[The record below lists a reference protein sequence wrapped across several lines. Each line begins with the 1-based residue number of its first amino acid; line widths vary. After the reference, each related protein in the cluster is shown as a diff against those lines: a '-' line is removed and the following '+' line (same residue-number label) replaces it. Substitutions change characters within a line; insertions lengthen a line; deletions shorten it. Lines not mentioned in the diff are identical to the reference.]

1 MKVLFVLDR
10 FDPDLGGSEK
20 LFKIL
25 TDELRNS
32 NTDVT
37 VLCCKH
43 SKRKPESHIVEF
55 PFRSRILF
63 ALVGNLWVLYYA
75 RKADVIHSSSFFSGI
90 ACTLAVLFGK
100 KAVLTYH
107 ELWLNR
113 WNELPYLSAFQKWQ
127 LKTLERFLV
136 AMPFQR
142 VVGVSEFT
150 YQGLLTAYPSNRVR
164 KVMNALLVPKSLPEK
179 TRGNSYL
186 MYGRL
191 GVSKGWHLINEL
203 KTQSLP
209 PDFHL
214 QLVLPQEPKWLWQK
228 INAQLKAPFIE
239 VKNELPEE
247 ELFALIQ
254 KAKAVLI
261 PSYSEGFG
269 FAAAECSAMNT
280 PIIHSG
286 RGALNE
292 VVYGTTVKM
301 TEYSGK
307 GLAEAI
313 WKFERGE
320 VEVIQKKNSDVLEM
334 ANAYLSIYRELVS

>member
-20 LFKIL
+20 LFKTL
-25 TDELRNS
+25 TEELLKS
-32 NTDVT
+32 NTEVSI
-37 VLCCKH
+37 LCCKH
-43 SKRKPESHIVEF
+43 SKRKPEPHIIEF

-63 ALVGNLWVLYYA
+63 ALIGNLWVLYYA
-75 RKADVIHSSSFFSGI
+75 RKADVLHSSSFFSGI

-113 WNELPYLSAFQKWQ
+113 WNELPYLSSFQKWQ
-127 LKTLERFLV
+127 LKSLERFLV
-136 AMPFQR
+136 AIPFQR
-142 VVGVSEFT
+142 IVGVSEFT
-150 YQGLLTAYPSNRVR
+150 YQALLSAYPSNRVR
-164 KVMNALLVPKSLPEK
+164 KVMNALEIPNTHPEK
-179 TRGNSYL
+179 PRGNSYL
-186 MYGRL
+186 MFGRL

-203 KTQSLP
+203 KEQSLP

-214 QLVLPQEPKWLWQK
+214 QLVLPQEPKWLWNQ

-247 ELFALIQ
+247 DLFALIQ
-254 KAKAVLI
+254 EAKAVLI

-269 FAAAECSAMNT
+269 FAAAECSANKT

-292 VVYGTTVKM
+292 VVYGRAVKM
-301 TEYSGK
+301 TDYSGK
-307 GLAEAI
+307 GLADAI

-320 VEVIQKKNSDVLEM
+320 VEVIEKKSSDVGEM
-334 ANAYLSIYRELVS
+334 ANAYLAIYRELVS

>member
-1 MKVLFVLDR
+1 VKVLFVLDR

-136 AMPFQR
+136 AIPF
-142 VVGVSEFT
+142 
-150 YQGLLTAYPSNRVR
+150 
-164 KVMNALLVPKSLPEK
+164 
-179 TRGNSYL
+179 
-186 MYGRL
+186 
-191 GVSKGWHLINEL
+191 
-203 KTQSLP
+203 
-209 PDFHL
+209 
-214 QLVLPQEPKWLWQK
+214 
-228 INAQLKAPFIE
+228 
-239 VKNELPEE
+239 
-247 ELFALIQ
+247 
-254 KAKAVLI
+254 
-261 PSYSEGFG
+261 
-269 FAAAECSAMNT
+269 
-280 PIIHSG
+280 
-286 RGALNE
+286 
-292 VVYGTTVKM
+292 
-301 TEYSGK
+301 
-307 GLAEAI
+307 
-313 WKFERGE
+313 
-320 VEVIQKKNSDVLEM
+320 
-334 ANAYLSIYRELVS
+334 